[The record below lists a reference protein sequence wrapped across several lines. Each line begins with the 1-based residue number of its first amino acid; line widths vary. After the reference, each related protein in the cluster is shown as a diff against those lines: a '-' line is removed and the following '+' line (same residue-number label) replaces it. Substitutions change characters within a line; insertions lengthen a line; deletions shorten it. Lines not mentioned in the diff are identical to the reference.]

1 MYLRNQGF
9 RFKITML
16 VLALIYHYTIYRKVA
31 LTKTSGGV
39 AVTAALISLV
49 LWVSVIF
56 GGIFI
61 AFV

>member
-1 MYLRNQGF
+1 V
-9 RFKITML
+9 I
-16 VLALIYHYTIYRKVA
+16 ALIYHYTIYRKIA

-39 AVTAALISLV
+39 AVMAGLISLV
-49 LWVSVIF
+49 LWVSVVF

>member
-1 MYLRNQGF
+1 
-9 RFKITML
+9 
-16 VLALIYHYTIYRKVA
+16 VLALLYHYTIYRWVA

-39 AVTAALISLV
+39 AVMGGIISLL
-49 LWVSVIF
+49 LWISVVF